1 MPEIDR
7 HGGRIHWRADG
18 PAAAPALLFSN
29 SLGSDL
35 DLWQPQLD
43 AVRAYRV
50 IRYDTRGHGRSSATP
65 APYTLD
71 LLGQDAIA
79 VLDAAGA
86 VRADF
91 VGISLGGLTGM
102 WLGIHAPERVGK
114 LVLANTGAK
123 IGTTETWNQ
132 RIDAVRTQGLAA
144 IADSVLARWF
154 TPEFSAAS
162 AETVAEIRRTF
173 VSTPAEG
180 YLGCCEALRDCDL
193 RDQLSGI
200 RSPVLVVTG
209 SSDLSTPPALGELV
223 RSRIPGARLVE
234 LSAAHIS
241 NVEQSG
247 AFNRALQD
255 FFSA

>member
-1 MPEIDR
+1 MPEIER
-7 HGGRIHWRADG
+7 LGGRIHWSAKGPADG
-18 PAAAPALLFSN
+18 PALLFSN

-35 DLWQPQLD
+35 DLWRPQLD
-43 AVRAYRV
+43 AMRSYRV
-50 IRYDTRGHGRSSATP
+50 LRYDSRGHGRSSATP
-65 APYTLD
+65 GPYTLD
-71 LLGQDAIA
+71 LLGQDVIA

-86 VRADF
+86 ARADF
-91 VGISLGGLTGM
+91 VGISLGGLIGM

-114 LVLANTGAK
+114 MVLANTGAR

-154 TPEFSAAS
+154 TPEFSVARPDV
-162 AETVAEIRRTF
+162 VAEIRRTF

-180 YLGCCEALRDCDL
+180 YVGCCEALRDSDL

-200 RSPVLVVTG
+200 RAPVLVVTG
-209 SSDLSTPPALGELV
+209 SSDLSTPPALGQLV
-223 RSRIPGARLVE
+223 RSRVPGARLVE
-234 LSAAHIS
+234 LPAAHIS

-247 AFNRALQD
+247 AFNRAMQG